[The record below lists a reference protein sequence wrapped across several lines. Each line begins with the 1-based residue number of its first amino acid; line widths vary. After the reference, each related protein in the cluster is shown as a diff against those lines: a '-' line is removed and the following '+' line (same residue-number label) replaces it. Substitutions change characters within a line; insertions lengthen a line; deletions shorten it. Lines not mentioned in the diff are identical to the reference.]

1 MDSYIYMNRFKNNII
16 SIYKEQGKSWL
27 EKLPKIV
34 TELASEWNLSNLTP
48 IDNLSF
54 NYVLSGYQNNRVS
67 K

>member
-1 MDSYIYMNRFKNNII
+1 MNRFKNNII